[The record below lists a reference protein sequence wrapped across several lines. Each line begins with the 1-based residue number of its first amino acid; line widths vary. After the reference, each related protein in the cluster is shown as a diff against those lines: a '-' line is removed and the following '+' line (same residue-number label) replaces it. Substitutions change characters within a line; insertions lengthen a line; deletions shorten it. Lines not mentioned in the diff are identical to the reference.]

1 MQNIHLKRAYDP
13 PEVADGRRFL
23 VDRLWP
29 RGVTKER
36 LALDAWLKEA
46 APSPELRKGYCHDPA
61 KYEEFRRLYLAELR
75 EGLAAGV
82 ADLAALVEAARA
94 GVVTLVYAA
103 KDEATSHA
111 RVLGDFLEKT
121 MKGGA

>member
-1 MQNIHLKRAYDP
+1 MQNIRLKRAYDP
-13 PEVADGRRFL
+13 PEPADGRRFL

-36 LALDAWLKEA
+36 LALDAWLKEV
-46 APSPELRKGYCHDPA
+46 APSPALRKGYCHDPA
-61 KYEEFRRLYLAELR
+61 KYEEFRRLYLDELR
-75 EGLAAGV
+75 EGRESGS
-82 ADLAALVEAARA
+82 ADLARLAEATRE

-103 KDEATSHA
+103 KDEAISHA
-111 RVLGDFLEKT
+111 RVLGEFLETT